1 MSSIIKEL
9 PMKTDIKIALLEQ
22 SIINISEALKE
33 IKFDLKAMRKDLEI
47 GFDSVNK
54 KADTNFQAINVR
66 LWNNFLWL
74 VGFGIALY
82 GSLFAVIAHAMRW
95 F

>member
-1 MSSIIKEL
+1 
-9 PMKTDIKIALLEQ
+9 MKTDVKIALLEQ
-22 SIINISEALKE
+22 TIGNINEGLKE
-33 IKFDLKAMRKDLEI
+33 IKFVIKDMKKDMDT
-47 GFDSVNK
+47 GFDSINK

>member
-1 MSSIIKEL
+1 
-9 PMKTDIKIALLEQ
+9 MKTDVKIALLEQ
-22 SIINISEALKE
+22 TISNINEGLKE
-33 IKFDLKAMRKDLEI
+33 IKFDLKSMRKDMDT